1 MVSFNLNGF
10 FFNDGNLE
18 KYTDSIEFKK
28 DNSKFINRF
37 VLKTMS
43 MYSPLD
49 ELLLMKKYFSNVIHN
64 YQSFVFEYD
73 SNRNWNSCRQ
83 FIDTV
88 SAATAFSVKNYLRTA
103 NFDLAISLFV
113 EQILKLLFVDSDYVV
128 VAIRRGRD
136 PEGFRTKFV
145 IEPIIKEKITKEEAM
160 IASKFITKLLNY
172 KTKNSLVSFTILISN
187 HWVSDFN
194 SINFPELYD
203 DGLMAN
209 FFEEYAS
216 SYNELL
222 KERKRILEQRF
233 DIIVK
238 YEEELSEVPEAIE
251 KVYQENE
258 TEERNSLL
266 AYLSFVNEELSTNT
280 SDFFETLD
288 IKNSNH
294 LETDYL
300 SKLSKEGSAPV
311 LSEFIRNAADS
322 EDFYEFVDFLGVFSQ
337 KYYHN
342 NSSFIESKIE
352 IVSDHHDWKIKD
364 LLDEGDDSELIE
376 ENKEEVIETNIK
388 EEKTFS
394 LVENKDIDSLISY
407 ATEMLPIL
415 DEYHSPDESLVKE
428 ILIAFLKVRKI
439 EHLYDVKSRF
449 NNKLFRIE
457 VGIKEIEGENNIYH
471 LILQLHEEMGSLEK
485 ILFSIND
492 SEHFE
497 ELYERE

>member
-1 MVSFNLNGF
+1 MVLYRLNGF
-10 FFNDGNLE
+10 FFNDSKLE
-18 KYTDSIEFKK
+18 NYTDSIESKK
-28 DNSKFINRF
+28 DNSKFINKF

-64 YQSFVFEYD
+64 YQSFVFE
-73 SNRNWNSCRQ
+73 SNLNRNWNSCRQ

-88 SAATAFSVKNYLRTA
+88 SAAMAFSVKNYLRTA
-103 NFDLAISLFV
+103 NFDLAISLFI
-113 EQILKLLFVDSDYVV
+113 EQILKLLFVNSDYVV

-136 PEGFRTKFV
+136 TEGFRTKFV
-145 IEPIIKEKITKEEAM
+145 IEPIIKEKITKEEAI
-160 IASKFITKLLNY
+160 IACKFITTLLNY
-172 KTKNSLVSFTILISN
+172 KTKNSLVSFTVLISN
-187 HWVSDFN
+187 YWVSDFN

-238 YEEELSEVPEAIE
+238 YEEELSEVPEVID
-251 KVYQENE
+251 KVYQNDE

-266 AYLSFVNEELSTNT
+266 AYLSFVNEELATNT

-311 LSEFIRNAADS
+311 LSELIRNAAES
-322 EDFYEFVDFLGVFSQ
+322 EDFYEFVDFLGAFSQ

-364 LLDEGDDSELIE
+364 LLDEGEDSELIK
-376 ENKEEVIETNIK
+376 ENKETDIK
-388 EEKTFS
+388 EEKSYF

-407 ATEMLPIL
+407 ATEMLPIS
-415 DEYHSPDESLVKE
+415 DDYHSLNEKLVKE
-428 ILIAFLKVRKI
+428 ILEAFLKIRKI
-439 EHLYDVKSRF
+439 SHSYDITSRF

-457 VGIKEIEGENNIYH
+457 IAIEEVLKDNNIYH
-471 LILQLHEEMGSLEK
+471 LIIQLNEESESLEK

-497 ELYERE
+497 ILYSRE

>member
-1 MVSFNLNGF
+1 MVLYRLNGF
-10 FFNDGNLE
+10 FFNDSKLE
-18 KYTDSIEFKK
+18 NYTDSIESKK
-28 DNSKFINRF
+28 DNSKFINKF

-64 YQSFVFEYD
+64 YQSFVFE
-73 SNRNWNSCRQ
+73 SNLNRNWNSCRQ

-88 SAATAFSVKNYLRTA
+88 SAAMAFSVKNYLRTA

-113 EQILKLLFVDSDYVV
+113 EQILKLLFVNSDYVV

-136 PEGFRTKFV
+136 TEGFRTKFV
-145 IEPIIKEKITKEEAM
+145 IEPIIKEKITKEEAI
-160 IASKFITKLLNY
+160 IACKFITTLLNY
-172 KTKNSLVSFTILISN
+172 KTKNSLVSFTVLISN
-187 HWVSDFN
+187 YWVSDFN

-238 YEEELSEVPEAIE
+238 YEEELSEVPEVID
-251 KVYQENE
+251 KVYQNDE

-266 AYLSFVNEELSTNT
+266 AYLSFVNEELATNT

-311 LSEFIRNAADS
+311 LSELIRNAAES
-322 EDFYEFVDFLGVFSQ
+322 EDFYEFVDFLGAFSQ

-364 LLDEGDDSELIE
+364 LLDEGEDSELIK
-376 ENKEEVIETNIK
+376 ENKETDIK
-388 EEKTFS
+388 EEKSYF

-407 ATEMLPIL
+407 ATEMLPIS
-415 DEYHSPDESLVKE
+415 DDYHSLNEKLVKE
-428 ILIAFLKVRKI
+428 ILEAFLKIRKI
-439 EHLYDVKSRF
+439 SHSYDITSRF

-457 VGIKEIEGENNIYH
+457 IAIEEVLKDNNIYH
-471 LILQLHEEMGSLEK
+471 LIIQLNEESESLEK

-497 ELYERE
+497 ILYSRE

>member
-1 MVSFNLNGF
+1 MVLYRLNGF
-10 FFNDGNLE
+10 FFNDSKLE
-18 KYTDSIEFKK
+18 NYTDSIESKK
-28 DNSKFINRF
+28 DNSKFINKF

-64 YQSFVFEYD
+64 YQSFVFE
-73 SNRNWNSCRQ
+73 SNLNRNWNSCRQ

-88 SAATAFSVKNYLRTA
+88 SAAMAFSVKNYLRTA
-103 NFDLAISLFV
+103 NFDLAISLFI
-113 EQILKLLFVDSDYVV
+113 EQILKLLFVNSDYVV

-136 PEGFRTKFV
+136 TEGFRTKFV
-145 IEPIIKEKITKEEAM
+145 IEPIIKEKITKEEAI
-160 IASKFITKLLNY
+160 IACKFITTLLNY
-172 KTKNSLVSFTILISN
+172 KTKNSLVSFTVLISN
-187 HWVSDFN
+187 YWVSDFN

-238 YEEELSEVPEAIE
+238 YEEELSEVPEVID
-251 KVYQENE
+251 KVYQNDE

-266 AYLSFVNEELSTNT
+266 AYLSFVNEELATNT

-311 LSEFIRNAADS
+311 LSELIRNAAES
-322 EDFYEFVDFLGVFSQ
+322 EDFYEFVDFLGAFSQ

-364 LLDEGDDSELIE
+364 LLDEGEDSELIK
-376 ENKEEVIETNIK
+376 ENKETDIK
-388 EEKTFS
+388 EEKSYF

-407 ATEMLPIL
+407 ATEMLPIS
-415 DEYHSPDESLVKE
+415 DDYHSLNEKLVKE
-428 ILIAFLKVRKI
+428 ILEAFLKIRKI
-439 EHLYDVKSRF
+439 SHSYDITSRF

-457 VGIKEIEGENNIYH
+457 IAIEEVSKSDNVYH
-471 LILQLHEEMGSLEK
+471 LILQLNEESESLEK

-497 ELYERE
+497 ILYSRE

>member
-1 MVSFNLNGF
+1 MVLFNLNGF
-10 FFNDGNLE
+10 FLNDSNLE

-49 ELLLMKKYFSNVIHN
+49 ELFLMKNYFSNVIHN
-64 YQSFVFEYD
+64 YQSFVFEYN

-88 SAATAFSVKNYLRTA
+88 SAAMAFSVKNYLRTA
-103 NFDLAISLFV
+103 NFDLAISLFI
-113 EQILKLLFVDSDYVV
+113 EQILKLLFVNSDYVV

-136 PEGFRTKFV
+136 TEGFRTKFV
-145 IEPIIKEKITKEEAM
+145 IEPIIKEKITKEEAI
-160 IASKFITKLLNY
+160 IACKFMTKLLNY

-266 AYLSFVNEELSTNT
+266 AYLSFVNEELATNT

-311 LSEFIRNAADS
+311 LSELIRNAAES
-322 EDFYEFVDFLGVFSQ
+322 EDFYEFVDFLGAFSQ

-364 LLDEGDDSELIE
+364 LLDEGEDSELIK
-376 ENKEEVIETNIK
+376 ENKETDIK
-388 EEKTFS
+388 EEKSYF

-407 ATEMLPIL
+407 ATEMLPIS
-415 DEYHSPDESLVKE
+415 DDYHSLNEKLVKE
-428 ILIAFLKVRKI
+428 ILEAFLKIRKI
-439 EHLYDVKSRF
+439 SHSYDITSRF

-457 VGIKEIEGENNIYH
+457 IAIEEVLKDNNIYH
-471 LILQLHEEMGSLEK
+471 LIIQLNEESGSLEK

-497 ELYERE
+497 ILYSRE

>member
-1 MVSFNLNGF
+1 MVLFNLNGF
-10 FFNDGNLE
+10 FLNDSNLE

-64 YQSFVFEYD
+64 YQSFVFEYN

-88 SAATAFSVKNYLRTA
+88 SAAMAFSVKNYLRTA
-103 NFDLAISLFV
+103 NFDLAISLFI
-113 EQILKLLFVDSDYVV
+113 EQILKLLFVNSDYVV

-136 PEGFRTKFV
+136 TEGFRTKFV
-145 IEPIIKEKITKEEAM
+145 IEPIIKEKITKEEAI
-160 IASKFITKLLNY
+160 IACKFITKLLNY
-172 KTKNSLVSFTILISN
+172 KTKTSLVSFTVLISN

-266 AYLSFVNEELSTNT
+266 AYLSFVNEELATNT

-311 LSEFIRNAADS
+311 LSELIRNAAES
-322 EDFYEFVDFLGVFSQ
+322 EDFYEFVDFLGAFSQ

-364 LLDEGDDSELIE
+364 LLDEGEDSELIK
-376 ENKEEVIETNIK
+376 ENKETDIK
-388 EEKTFS
+388 EEKSYF

-407 ATEMLPIL
+407 ATEMLPIS
-415 DEYHSPDESLVKE
+415 DDYHSLNEKLVKE
-428 ILIAFLKVRKI
+428 ILEAFLKIRKI
-439 EHLYDVKSRF
+439 SHSYDITSRF

-457 VGIKEIEGENNIYH
+457 IAIEEVLKDNNIYH
-471 LILQLHEEMGSLEK
+471 LIIQLNEESESLEK

-497 ELYERE
+497 ILYSRE

>member
-1 MVSFNLNGF
+1 MVLFNLNGF
-10 FFNDGNLE
+10 FLNDSNLE

-113 EQILKLLFVDSDYVV
+113 EQILKLLFVNSDYVV

-136 PEGFRTKFV
+136 SEGFRTKFV

-160 IASKFITKLLNY
+160 IASKFIAKLLNY

-266 AYLSFVNEELSTNT
+266 AYLSFVNEELATNT

-311 LSEFIRNAADS
+311 LSELIRNAAES
-322 EDFYEFVDFLGVFSQ
+322 EDFYEFVDFLGAFSQ

-364 LLDEGDDSELIE
+364 LLDEGEDSELIK
-376 ENKEEVIETNIK
+376 ENKETDIK
-388 EEKTFS
+388 EEKSYF

-407 ATEMLPIL
+407 ATEMLPIS
-415 DEYHSPDESLVKE
+415 DDYHSLNEKLVKE
-428 ILIAFLKVRKI
+428 ILEAFLKIRKI
-439 EHLYDVKSRF
+439 SHSYDITSRF

-457 VGIKEIEGENNIYH
+457 IAIEEVLKDNNIYH
-471 LILQLHEEMGSLEK
+471 LIIQLNEESESLEK

-497 ELYERE
+497 ILYSRE

>member
-1 MVSFNLNGF
+1 MEN
-10 FFNDGNLE
+10 
-18 KYTDSIEFKK
+18 YTDSIESKK
-28 DNSKFINRF
+28 DNSKFINKF

-64 YQSFVFEYD
+64 YQSFVFEYN

-88 SAATAFSVKNYLRTA
+88 SAAMAFSVKNYLRTA
-103 NFDLAISLFV
+103 NFDLAISLFI
-113 EQILKLLFVDSDYVV
+113 EQILKLLFVNSDYVV

-136 PEGFRTKFV
+136 TEGFRTKFV
-145 IEPIIKEKITKEEAM
+145 IEPIIKEKITKEEAI
-160 IASKFITKLLNY
+160 IACKFITTLLNY

-233 DIIVK
+233 DLIVK
-238 YEEELSEVPEAIE
+238 YEEELSEVPEVID
-251 KVYQENE
+251 KVYQNDE

-266 AYLSFVNEELSTNT
+266 AYLSFVNEELATNT

-288 IKNSNH
+288 IKNSNY

-311 LSEFIRNAADS
+311 LSELIRNAAES
-322 EDFYEFVDFLGVFSQ
+322 EDFYEFVDFLGAFSQ

-364 LLDEGDDSELIE
+364 LLEDEGVDSKLIE
-376 ENKEEVIETNIK
+376 KNKEEVIETDIQ
-388 EEKTFS
+388 EEKSYF

-407 ATEMLPIL
+407 ATEMLPIS
-415 DEYHSPDESLVKE
+415 DEYNSLNEKLVKE
-428 ILIAFLKVRKI
+428 ILEAFLKVRKI
-439 EHLYDVKSRF
+439 SHSYDITSRF

-457 VGIKEIEGENNIYH
+457 ITIEEVLKDNNIYH
-471 LILQLHEEMGSLEK
+471 LILQLHEESGSLEK

-497 ELYERE
+497 ILYSRE